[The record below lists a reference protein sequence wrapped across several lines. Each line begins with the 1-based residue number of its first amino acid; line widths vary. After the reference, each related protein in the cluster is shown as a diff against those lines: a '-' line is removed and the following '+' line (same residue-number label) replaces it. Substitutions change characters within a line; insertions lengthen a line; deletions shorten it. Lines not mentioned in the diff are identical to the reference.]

1 MHIVKKVVFIFLLV
15 LLIAVATFLYAP
27 MFAGL
32 KPSGTIGMKIFFW
45 ADLIALILNGYS
57 GNRLLFPKT
66 EKQVSQLPKEIK
78 PEEVGSYLIKMR
90 DSSIFSD
97 LLGMTIVQ
105 LSKADAEKAK
115 LSSILDE
122 KFQRNSISW
131 NKFYSVIVS
140 AHQAIIQSDVLIA
153 RRIEQFDTGEFIDLQ
168 KLISSGEYKKDTIPD
183 DIQEEKY
190 QLFVKRWDS
199 IQNLYNVN
207 ERLLVKMD
215 ALEAEIAELGDNNVT
230 NENGEIL
237 SDIEEL
243 ISQTHYYE

>member
-1 MHIVKKVVFIFLLV
+1 M
-15 LLIAVATFLYAP
+15 
-27 MFAGL
+27 
-32 KPSGTIGMKIFFW
+32 
-45 ADLIALILNGYS
+45 
-57 GNRLLFPKT
+57 
-66 EKQVSQLPKEIK
+66 
-78 PEEVGSYLIKMR
+78 
-90 DSSIFSD
+90 
-97 LLGMTIVQ
+97 Q

-140 AHQAIIQSDVLIA
+140 AHQAIIQNDVLIA

>member
-1 MHIVKKVVFIFLLV
+1 M
-15 LLIAVATFLYAP
+15 
-27 MFAGL
+27 
-32 KPSGTIGMKIFFW
+32 
-45 ADLIALILNGYS
+45 
-57 GNRLLFPKT
+57 
-66 EKQVSQLPKEIK
+66 
-78 PEEVGSYLIKMR
+78 
-90 DSSIFSD
+90 
-97 LLGMTIVQ
+97 
-105 LSKADAEKAK
+105 
-115 LSSILDE
+115 
-122 KFQRNSISW
+122 
-131 NKFYSVIVS
+131 
-140 AHQAIIQSDVLIA
+140 LIA

>member
-1 MHIVKKVVFIFLLV
+1 MRIIKRVVAIFQLIFLAA
-15 LLIAVATFLYAP
+15 IATFLYAP

-66 EKQVSQLPKEIK
+66 EKHVSQLPKEIK

-97 LLGMTIVQ
+97 FLGTTIVQ

-115 LSSILDE
+115 LSSVLDE

-131 NKFYSVIVS
+131 NKFYSVVVS
-140 AHQAIIQSDVLIA
+140 AHQAIIQNDVLIA
-153 RRIEQFDTGEFIDLQ
+153 KRIEQFDTAEFIDLQ
-168 KLISSGEYKKDTIPD
+168 QLISSGEYKKDTIPD

-190 QLFVKRWDS
+190 QLFIKRWDS
-199 IQNLYNVN
+199 IQSLYNVN

-215 ALEAEIAELGDNNVT
+215 ALEAEIVELGDNNVT
-230 NENGEIL
+230 DENGEIL